1 MELAALFSGGKDST
15 FAIWKAQKMGH
26 TVKCLITIL
35 PHSAESHLLH
45 HPNIPHTCLQAESM
59 NLPQIIKRAK
69 SDDAQEQLDLIAL
82 ALLEAKTKYSV
93 NGIVHGGILSEFQ
106 KNRFETV
113 ASSLGLQVV
122 APIWKTNQRQYMKE
136 LLGSRFEFIIS
147 AVSCDGLDD
156 SWLGRKVTLDDL
168 AKLEALSEKHKFN
181 LSFEGGEAETFVVN
195 CPLFDGAIKIT
206 DFKKHWDGYR
216 GSFEILQA
224 KIGE

>member
-26 TVKCLITIL
+26 AVKCLITIL

-45 HPNIPHTCLQAESM
+45 HPNILHTGLQAESM
-59 NLPQIIKRAK
+59 KIPQIIKRAK
-69 SDDAQEQLDLIAL
+69 SDDSKEQLDLIGL

-106 KNRFETV
+106 RNRFEAV
-113 ASSLGLQVV
+113 ASNLGLHVV
-122 APIWKTNQRQYMKE
+122 APIWKINQRQYMKE
-136 LLGSRFEFIIS
+136 LLESKFEFVIS

-168 AKLEALSEKHKFN
+168 EKLEALSEKHKFN